1 MSHSQFR
8 RKEGVDHEVNYNC
21 VNLPFAVSPYRSLYW
36 DMHGLVFKTSI
47 WLLAGSTRLQ
57 LLCTWYCWMTSIK
70 VETARV
76 ALELFCV
83 NLVHI
88 WAACCKSVWQGCD
101 NGIIPYSEM
110 RRVGTA
116 PMHWGS
122 AETDPH
128 VMTQMALIPMIR
140 KSQEATYWVHHL
152 RQTFG
157 NQITGS
163 RANPLSQQGLVLH
176 ILFRTP
182 PKNQTRGGNRPAD
195 IYFARLWKSIW
206 QICDLG

>member
-1 MSHSQFR
+1 MRFV
-8 RKEGVDHEVNYNC
+8 GVLWINVRPPERVRPVSNTHNPSRGRVCRHVLALELPQLSTYWSDHQGNYNC
-21 VNLPFAVSPYRSLYW
+21 FNEPFAVSPYKSLYW

-83 NLVHI
+83 NVVHI
-88 WAACCKSVWQGCD
+88 WAACFKSVWKGCD

-116 PMHWGS
+116 PMHWGT

-128 VMTQMALIPMIR
+128 VMT
-140 KSQEATYWVHHL
+140 
-152 RQTFG
+152 
-157 NQITGS
+157 
-163 RANPLSQQGLVLH
+163 
-176 ILFRTP
+176 
-182 PKNQTRGGNRPAD
+182 
-195 IYFARLWKSIW
+195 
-206 QICDLG
+206 